1 MQRAYKVT
9 DIDEMTYQID
19 EEGVRFFLLEGKERA
34 LLIDSGMMIHDAR
47 EIAESITS
55 LPVMLI
61 NTHGD
66 IDHIGSNDEFDSFLR
81 NPAEA
86 SNYYNT
92 QKRNG
97 AIIPVEDG
105 DKIDLGKRS
114 LEIIS
119 IPGHTPGS
127 IAILDE
133 ERRYLFSGDPVQDG
147 MIFMF
152 GVQREMHAYLLSLL
166 KLEKEKN
173 RFDKIFPSHGSCP
186 ISTDYIM
193 KLHDKAEALMNGKI
207 AGSDFSIHG
216 IAVKRYDTGI
226 ATFLLDK

>member
-66 IDHIGSNDEFDSFLR
+66 IDHIGSNDEFDSFLM

-97 AIIPVEDG
+97 G
-105 DKIDLGKRS
+105 N
-114 LEIIS
+114 
-119 IPGHTPGS
+119 HTC
-127 IAILDE
+127 
-133 ERRYLFSGDPVQDG
+133 RRWG
-147 MIFMF
+147 
-152 GVQREMHAYLLSLL
+152 
-166 KLEKEKN
+166 
-173 RFDKIFPSHGSCP
+173 
-186 ISTDYIM
+186 
-193 KLHDKAEALMNGKI
+193 
-207 AGSDFSIHG
+207 
-216 IAVKRYDTGI
+216 
-226 ATFLLDK
+226 

>member
-1 MQRAYKVT
+1 
-9 DIDEMTYQID
+9 
-19 EEGVRFFLLEGKERA
+19 
-34 LLIDSGMMIHDAR
+34 
-47 EIAESITS
+47 
-55 LPVMLI
+55 
-61 NTHGD
+61 
-66 IDHIGSNDEFDSFLR
+66 
-81 NPAEA
+81 
-86 SNYYNT
+86 
-92 QKRNG
+92 
-97 AIIPVEDG
+97 
-105 DKIDLGKRS
+105 
-114 LEIIS
+114 
-119 IPGHTPGS
+119 
-127 IAILDE
+127 
-133 ERRYLFSGDPVQDG
+133 

-166 KLEKEKN
+166 KLEKEKD